1 MNVYQVYV
9 PVNQIVA
16 RRSAELHPAQKCRIC
31 LSNRNLREIYTG
43 GDQFRQQLIEQH
55 STRLLAAHELP
66 RFICEGCEDV
76 MIFYQTMVSKRE
88 RAESLMQ
95 SFVFGGGVWPEI
107 HEMELSDEDESSDS
121 ESDSSEEE
129 EELAQQ
135 VQPAVKV
142 EADSTTESVPDA
154 VLRSRVFERE
164 GLSSTLERNNDFD
177 GILDAVIQRQLNGPS
192 PPEAQPFDA
201 IFDVIMGRH
210 QIRDQNEANDSDDDI
225 ELVNEYNLNPF

>member
-1 MNVYQVYV
+1 MNMYQVYV

-16 RRSAELHPAQKCRIC
+16 RRSAELHQAQKCRIC

-76 MIFYQTMVSKRE
+76 MIFYQTLVSKRE

-95 SFVFGGGVWPEI
+95 TFVFGGGAWPEVQ
-107 HEMELSDEDESSDS
+107 EMELSDEDDSDS
-121 ESDSSEEE
+121 ELDSSEEE
-129 EELAQQ
+129 EEVAQH
-135 VQPAVKV
+135 VRPVVKV

-154 VLRSRVFERE
+154 VLRTRVFERE
-164 GLSSTLERNNDFD
+164 GLSSTLERNDDPFD

-210 QIRDQNEANDSDDDI
+210 QARAQNEDNDSDDDI